1 MSTGSYR
8 YFMRGRAAGAPVGA
22 HLAGSSSSGRKVK
35 LQEWDVYLKKFQC
48 VPVLLFRC
56 FEHSWPPCRCLMTTT
71 RACARYGNALDA
83 VLAGG
88 TPLMTVSVVE
98 ELDRRD
104 GLQAALRGRNSATL
118 EPFLRFV
125 VAHVANPRY
134 SSVLI
139 STANIILDMYASVVG
154 HSSVIDALL
163 RKLGEKVKTELEL
176 QQRLLKLQG
185 LMEMLLAGSTCKAQA
200 SPAEAA
206 AQTSDNGAG
215 GNVA

>member
-1 MSTGSYR
+1 MSPRIFTLFGCYD
-8 YFMRGRAAGAPVGA
+8 AKAGVITRRHVA
-22 HLAGSSSSGRKVK
+22 
-35 LQEWDVYLKKFQC
+35 C
-48 VPVLLFRC
+48 V
-56 FEHSWPPCRCLMTTT
+56 
-71 RACARYGNALDA
+71 RYGNALDA
-83 VLAGG
+83 VVAGG

-139 STANIILDMYASVVG
+139 STANIILDMNASVVG

-200 SPAEAA
+200 PPAEAESG
-206 AQTSDNGAG
+206 TGDSTGAT
-215 GNVA
+215 

>member
-1 MSTGSYR
+1 LRT
-8 YFMRGRAAGAPVGA
+8 
-22 HLAGSSSSGRKVK
+22 
-35 LQEWDVYLKKFQC
+35 
-48 VPVLLFRC
+48 
-56 FEHSWPPCRCLMTTT
+56 
-71 RACARYGNALDA
+71 RYGNALDA
-83 VLAGG
+83 VVAGG
-88 TPLMTVSVVE
+88 TPLMAVSVVE

-185 LMEMLLAGSTCKAQA
+185 LMEMLLAGSSCKAQA
-200 SPAEAA
+200 EADGGGEGAA
-206 AQTSDNGAG
+206 AGGAAGAG
-215 GNVA
+215 T

>member
-1 MSTGSYR
+1 
-8 YFMRGRAAGAPVGA
+8 
-22 HLAGSSSSGRKVK
+22 
-35 LQEWDVYLKKFQC
+35 
-48 VPVLLFRC
+48 
-56 FEHSWPPCRCLMTTT
+56 
-71 RACARYGNALDA
+71 
-83 VLAGG
+83 
-88 TPLMTVSVVE
+88 MTVSVVE

-125 VAHVANPRY
+125 VSHVANPRY

-139 STANIILDMYASVVG
+139 STANIVLDMYASVVG

-200 SPAEAA
+200 PPAEAEA
-206 AQTSDNGAG
+206 EAETQAVDNGG
-215 GNVA
+215 GTT